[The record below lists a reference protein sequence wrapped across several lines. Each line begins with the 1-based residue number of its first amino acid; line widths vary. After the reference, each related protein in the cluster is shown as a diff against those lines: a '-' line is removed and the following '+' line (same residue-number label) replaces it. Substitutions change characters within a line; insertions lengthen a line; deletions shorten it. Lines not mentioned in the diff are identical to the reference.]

1 MSSDRTRGGSLIDP
15 LPDGGQMM
23 NRESLRWLIALVIVA
38 AGVSVSASLLLGP
51 SNIDPD
57 HKFSWGENIGWMN
70 WLDANGGADGVFVDS
85 DFLSGYIW
93 LENAGWLNTGDGNG
107 PYGNSDDTDFG
118 VNILPDGDLDGFA
131 WGENIGWINFN
142 TAGHAP
148 NQARFDFAAGRFRG
162 YAWGE
167 NIGWINLDDAVR
179 FIGVIPLSPTPDTDN
194 PVKSRFVSLSVATT
208 QEVAIRVWLTS
219 LHNVPGG
226 YPNGS
231 NLPIPFTLFEGQ
243 SMWVGPPVQYVES
256 GSDPTPFMASKLQC
270 TPYYHDWSTVG
281 LLHVTGEAILPSSS
295 YDVENLAASCQGQE
309 TSAECSSGGGSVS
322 AALTIQTGRSGD
334 VVGAPFSKPDF
345 GDISALVSKYQSK
358 PGAPIKARAKLAG
371 NARGLINL
379 ASHVGFADIP
389 VDVDG
394 YQGKPYPYKPGKC
407 TGAPTTACKDD
418 TECVDTG
425 PCILCP

>member
-194 PVKSRFVSLSVATT
+194 PVKSRFVSFSVATT

-231 NLPIPFTLFEGQ
+231 NLPIPYTLFEGQ
-243 SMWVGPPVQYVES
+243 SMWVGPPLPYTES
-256 GSDPTPFMASKLQC
+256 NSDPTTFMASKLQC
-270 TPYYHDWSTVG
+270 TPYYQDWSTIS

-295 YDVENLAASCQGQE
+295 FDVENLAAFCRDNE
-309 TSAECSSGGGSVS
+309 LACTAVS
-322 AALTIQTGRSGD
+322 APLPILTARSGN
-334 VVGAPFSKPDF
+334 VVVSPPTDTLFSQANF

-358 PGAPIKARAKLAG
+358 AGAPIKARSKIG
-371 NARGLINL
+371 TTNKRGLI
-379 ASHVGFADIP
+379 AIAPPVDFTDIP
-389 VDVDG
+389 VCVNA

-407 TGAPTTACKDD
+407 SLAPTTECKDD
-418 TECVDTG
+418 GGCVGTG